1 MVLMMKVQNLQ
12 QKNGILLIV
21 NQKVIIQNA
30 DAEKKFLTRS
40 IESSLCDY
48 SDAYILVTGSIR
60 ITRGNQTTKVAL
72 ENCAMFKKRRTEIN
86 EIFVDDAQYINIAMP
101 MYNLIEFRKFMAI
114 EKRRNRGK

>member
-1 MVLMMKVQNLQ
+1 MILMMKVQNLQ

-21 NQKVIIQNA
+21 NQKVIIQDA
-30 DAEKKFLTRS
+30 DAEIKFLTRS

-72 ENCAMFKKRRTEIN
+72 ENCAMFKKCRTEIN
-86 EIFVDDAQYINIAMP
+86 EIFVDDAQYINIAMS

-114 EKRRNRGK
+114 